1 MSNVRVIPAESEPP
15 AWYSSDYHLGMQR
28 GIEEAAKR
36 VERMLWVYGMSQE
49 LVVRTIK
56 GKAI

>member
-1 MSNVRVIPAESEPP
+1 MSNVRVIPPNEEPP
-15 AWYSSDYHLGMQR
+15 AWYSSDYHMGLQA

-49 LVVRTIK
+49 LVIQAIK